1 METILA
7 VPQPKRKGLDPSL
20 STRLDESTLQ
30 EFDDLAR
37 KYGVSKASLL
47 RETVRD
53 LIRRHK
59 EQGSYE

>member
-30 EFDDLAR
+30 EFDDLALI
-37 KYGVSKASLL
+37 YGVSKASLL
-47 RETVRD
+47 RATVKD
-53 LIRRHK
+53 LISRHK
-59 EQGSYE
+59 GND

>member
-37 KYGVSKASLL
+37 IYGISKASLL
-47 RETVRD
+47 RATVKD
-53 LIRRHK
+53 LIARHM
-59 EQGSYE
+59 GND